1 MPNEWQAVLDGIKN
15 EVSEMAFGSYFTN
28 LKFVNCD
35 GQTLTIAAP
44 NVFSKGT
51 IEKKYRPIIIEAA
64 NNTGMACSDLA
75 VTIQEDSANKRSTVV
90 KRAFEIRPDNAPRV
104 ITSSIAP
111 TKANTP
117 SSNISTY
124 GGTKRF
130 STADDGLNPKYRLD
144 NYVIG
149 SNNDAAVSAAR
160 AIIENP
166 GTRINPLFVYGGPGV
181 GKTHLVQ
188 AIGNEIKERYPQ
200 MTVRF
205 ATTEQFYHE
214 FVEAMHKKIDGFTD
228 KYRHVDVLIIDDFQ
242 GIIGK
247 EKSQDEFFHTFN
259 ELHQHDKQIII
270 TSDRRP
276 DEIATLDKRLSTRL
290 MMGIAIDIQMPDF
303 ETRCAIIKTK
313 VDMFYNQEIDDA
325 SVEQIAGMQSGSVR
339 ELDGTLNRVMLLAE
353 MRNKT
358 PAEILKEYFSTP
370 SQLISTHARTSIQPR
385 KLVEKV
391 AKYYGLTPDDLYGKC
406 RVKNIN
412 TARQICMY
420 LMNEELK
427 MSTVKIG
434 AELEKDH
441 TTIMNGLKKIKASIK
456 DDFGLREQISELREQ
471 IYA

>member
-1 MPNEWQAVLDGIKN
+1 MPNEWQAILDEIKKD
-15 EVSEMAFGSYFTN
+15 VSEMAFGSYFTN
-28 LKFVNCD
+28 LKFVGCD
-35 GQTLTIAAP
+35 GKTLTIAAP

-51 IEKKYRPIIIEAA
+51 IEKKYSAVIIDAA
-64 NNTGMACSDLA
+64 NSVGIACSNL
-75 VTIQEDSANKRSTVV
+75 VITIQEESSVKRNTVV
-90 KRAFEIRPDNAPRV
+90 KRAFEIRPDNVPR
-104 ITSSIAP
+104 IISSNIAP
-111 TKANTP
+111 KANTP
-117 SSNISTY
+117 SSSISTY

-130 STADDGLNPKYRLD
+130 STVDDGLNPKYRLA

-149 SNNDAAVSAAR
+149 SNNDAAVASAR
-160 AIIENP
+160 AIIEHP
-166 GTRINPLFVYGGPGV
+166 GTKINPLFVYGGPGV

-228 KYRHVDVLIIDDFQ
+228 KYRNVDVLIIDDFQ

-276 DEIATLDKRLSTRL
+276 DEIATIDKRLSTRL
-290 MMGIAIDIQMPDF
+290 MMGISIDIQMPDF

-313 VDMFYNQEIDDA
+313 VEMMNQEIDDA
-325 SVEQIAGMQSGSVR
+325 SVELIASMQSGSVR

-358 PAEILKEYFSTP
+358 PAEILKEDYVGT
-370 SQLISTHARTSIQPR
+370 SQMMTAHSRTTIQPR

-391 AKYYGLTPDDLYGKC
+391 AKYYGLEADDLYGKC

-412 TARQICMY
+412 TARQICMF
-420 LMNEELK
+420 LMSEELK

-434 AELEKDH
+434 SEFDKDH
-441 TTIMNGLKKIKASIK
+441 TTIMNGLKKIKATVK
-456 DDFGLREQISELREQ
+456 VDYALREQISELREQ